1 MLQWF
6 THLRLATKL
15 VASFCA
21 VLALSLLI
29 GGFSMWKMQTI
40 QRDLHEVT
48 GNWLPSV
55 QLVKEMDVQIAA
67 FRIAELQHVLSK
79 DEAGMAQREAEMKL
93 LVDDLAKLEAAFL
106 PLIAGP
112 EEQQLWNATKQAWQG
127 FMVEHGKLLELSRAN
142 RTEEAYA
149 FLNGASQKHYAQA
162 AEALAKLVKLNE
174 QGAKTSSTTAEA
186 TVDSARLTI
195 VAALALTIVTGLLL
209 AWRISKS
216 LARPIHEAMRFAD
229 KVAAGDLTTRV
240 EVRSRDEVGQ
250 LLESLQGMN
259 DNLARIVTQVR
270 GASDSIATGS
280 SQIASGNAD
289 LSQRTEE
296 QAANLEETAASMEQ
310 LSATVRNNADTA
322 RMAAQLAASAATAA
336 TRGGDVVGQV
346 VDTMDAISTSSRRV
360 VDIIGTIDG
369 IAFQTNILALNA
381 AVEAA
386 RAGEQGR
393 GFAVVAGEVRTL
405 AQRSADAAKEI
416 KSLISASVE
425 KVEAGAHLVT
435 EAGSAMND
443 IVAQVKRVNDLIGE
457 ISSATQ
463 EQTSGIGQV
472 SDAVAQLDQVTQQN
486 AALVEESAAAAASLN
501 HQAQS
506 LVQAVGS
513 FRIHAGAAT
522 TQAGH
527 RSAPSL
533 PPARVA
539 AAPRPVATTSPST
552 PSSTPAA
559 ASAPAP
565 ARATP
570 APSQAPVAAGNDD
583 WETV

>member
-1 MLQWF
+1 MQWF

-15 VASFCA
+15 VVSFCA

-29 GGFSMWKMQTI
+29 GGFSILKMHQVD
-40 QRDLHEVT
+40 RDLQEVT

-55 QLVKEMDVQIAA
+55 QLVMTMNGRYSD
-67 FRIAELQHVLSK
+67 FRITELQHVLSR
-79 DEAGMAQREAEMKL
+79 DEASLGQREAEMKQL
-93 LVDDLAKLEAAFL
+93 LAEISKLEAAYI
-106 PLIAGP
+106 PLIASP
-112 EEQQLWNATKQAWQG
+112 EEQQLWNGVKQSWQQYL
-127 FMVEHGKLLELSRAN
+127 VEHDKLLALSRAN
-142 RTEEAYA
+142 RTEEAHA
-149 FLNGASQKHYAQA
+149 FMNGTSQKLFDRADELLEQ
-162 AEALAKLVKLNE
+162 LVKLNE
-174 QGAKTSSTTAEA
+174 RGAETSATDAEKTI
-186 TVDSARLTI
+186 DGARVAI
-195 VAALALTIVTGLLL
+195 IAALALTLVTGLLL
-209 AWRISKS
+209 AWQISKS

-229 KVAAGDLTTRV
+229 KVASGDLTTRV

-250 LLESLQGMN
+250 LLESLQRMN

-463 EQTSGIGQV
+463 EQTSGISQV

-486 AALVEESAAAAASLN
+486 AALVEESAAAATSLN

-513 FRIHAGAAT
+513 FRIHAGTAT
-522 TQAGH
+522 TPTGH

-533 PPARVA
+533 PTARVA
-539 AAPRPVATTSPST
+539 AAPRPLATTSPATS
-552 PSSTPAA
+552 SSTPTAA
-559 ASAPAP
+559 TAPAP

-570 APSQAPVAAGNDD
+570 APSPAPVAAGNDD
-583 WETV
+583 WETF

>member
-1 MLQWF
+1 MQWF

-15 VASFCA
+15 VVSFCA

-29 GGFSMWKMQTI
+29 GGFSILKMHQVD
-40 QRDLHEVT
+40 RDLHEVT

-55 QLVKEMDVQIAA
+55 QLVMTMNGRYSD
-67 FRIAELQHVLSK
+67 FRITELQHVLSR
-79 DEAGMAQREAEMKL
+79 DEASMGQREAEMKQL
-93 LVDDLAKLEAAFL
+93 LAEISKLEAAYI
-106 PLIAGP
+106 PLIASP
-112 EEQQLWNATKQAWQG
+112 EEQQLWNGVKQSWQQYL
-127 FMVEHGKLLELSRAN
+127 VEHDKLLALSRAN
-142 RTEEAYA
+142 RTEEAHA
-149 FLNGASQKHYAQA
+149 FMNGTSQKLFDRADELLEQ
-162 AEALAKLVKLNE
+162 LVKLNE
-174 QGAKTSSTTAEA
+174 RGAETSATDAEKTI
-186 TVDSARLTI
+186 DGARVAI
-195 VAALALTIVTGLLL
+195 IAALALTLVTGLLL
-209 AWRISKS
+209 AWQISKS

-229 KVAAGDLTTRV
+229 KVASGDLTTRV

-250 LLESLQGMN
+250 LLESLQRMN

-360 VDIIGTIDG
+360 VDIIGVIDG

-463 EQTSGIGQV
+463 EQTSGISQV

-486 AALVEESAAAAASLN
+486 AALVEESAAAATSLN

-513 FRIHAGAAT
+513 FRIHAGTAT
-522 TQAGH
+522 TPTGH

-533 PPARVA
+533 PTARVA
-539 AAPRPVATTSPST
+539 AAPRPLATTSPATS
-552 PSSTPAA
+552 SSTPTAA
-559 ASAPAP
+559 TAPAP

-570 APSQAPVAAGNDD
+570 APSPAPVAAGNDD
-583 WETV
+583 WETF